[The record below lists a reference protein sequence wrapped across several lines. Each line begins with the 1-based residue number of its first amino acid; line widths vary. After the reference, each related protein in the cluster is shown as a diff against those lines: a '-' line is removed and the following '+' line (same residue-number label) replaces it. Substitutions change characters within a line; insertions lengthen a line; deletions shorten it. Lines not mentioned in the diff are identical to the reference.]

1 MLLFPNSLLAKHETV
16 LDFQLSL
23 KEKEKRKSTNDFKLS
38 ILRRLSIL
46 KNDGRCLRFFR
57 VPFNINFKNSALNK
71 YNYIVNS
78 KISSCY
84 GFLNFFVS
92 LSSSNSRVGLYVCL
106 FFTALDQE
114 LLTVHP
120 KAAKYTSLLHSAHFA
135 MQLLPKQHYRSFS
148 FITSNKRKT
157 LA

>member
-1 MLLFPNSLLAKHETV
+1 MRRARV
-16 LDFQLSL
+16 
-23 KEKEKRKSTNDFKLS
+23 KRKSTNDFKLS

-92 LSSSNSRVGLYVCL
+92 LSSSNSRFGLYVCL
-106 FFTALDQE
+106 FFKALDQE

-120 KAAKYTSLLHSAHFA
+120 KAAKWFIPCAILVHITSTLHSLRNTVIAATALQNFF
-135 MQLLPKQHYRSFS
+135 LY
-148 FITSNKRKT
+148 N
-157 LA
+157 